1 MQISVNYNWSLTQLV
16 NVIIEHLLCRDTL
29 NYQKY
34 TLISSQVTS
43 YELARLFTLCRWQV
57 SQNPVQISMHDHAY
71 LHSKSAKIL
80 L

>member
-1 MQISVNYNWSLTQLV
+1 MQLV

-57 SQNPVQISMHDHAY
+57 SQNPVQISMHVMKA
-71 LHSKSAKIL
+71 AFL
-80 L
+80 LIYIVNLQKFRCI